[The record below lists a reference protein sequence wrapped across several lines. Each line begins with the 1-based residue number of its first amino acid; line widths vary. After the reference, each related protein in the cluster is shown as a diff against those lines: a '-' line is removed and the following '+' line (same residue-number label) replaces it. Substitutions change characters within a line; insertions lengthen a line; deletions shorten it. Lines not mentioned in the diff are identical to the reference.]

1 MLYLEIQRGKEGKKT
16 LPHNATMGATA
27 GCTLG
32 LLEGLINGSCLVR
45 AFILK
50 SLLKKIHKDASGGV
64 SVVLTGIAPNGV
76 WLIAVCF
83 SYSVKTTLF
92 FVMTE
97 NSGSTKPGNPYVMKY
112 TDSYGNICL
121 RE

>member
-1 MLYLEIQRGKEGKKT
+1 LVWFCSSCNGDWCSWGETVLQVKGNKGLYPKD
-16 LPHNATMGATA
+16 
-27 GCTLG
+27 
-32 LLEGLINGSCLVR
+32 
-45 AFILK
+45 FIEVNL
-50 SLLKKIHKDASGGV
+50 KDALGGV

-112 TDSYGNICL
+112 RFL
-121 RE
+121 W